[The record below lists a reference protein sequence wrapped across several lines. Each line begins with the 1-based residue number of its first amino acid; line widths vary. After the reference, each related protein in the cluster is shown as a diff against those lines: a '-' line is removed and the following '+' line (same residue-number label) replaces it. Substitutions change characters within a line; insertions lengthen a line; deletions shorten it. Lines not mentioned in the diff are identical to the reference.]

1 MKIFGNKKKAPG
13 RIVSIMLAA
22 ALVLSLAGCTSAGK
36 SGGDKTGQAKAEQE
50 HTETDRAAAESATA
64 EAAGAGAGRTA
75 KDMAAVNEEGAGAAA
90 AEAVK
95 QGNAEAA
102 TAAEAAVEELT
113 SAAAAEA
120 GTESGLSSAESAGPA
135 AEKAAEPAENQ
146 EETIP
151 EEPTVREDGGVSM
164 NVFAMDTYMT
174 LLAYGDKAE
183 EAVREAAKEIHALDE
198 QLSTGIKTSEI
209 CRINAAGGGEP
220 SEDVEMLISESLELS
235 KKTDGMFDIAIYPVM
250 KLWGFPTQEYRVPKK
265 AEIDKALKLADV
277 SGIRLVTRKDVKSAR
292 KAADEAVKKAE
303 EEAKKAR
310 AEADK
315 KAKEDA
321 AKAAAETS
329 GNGKSGNEQSANDGA
344 EKAAGKTEEKN
355 AGKTAETAEETA
367 AAAAEARVEKEKK
380 AAAAVPSAPSVTFE
394 IKGLEI
400 DLGGIAKGFTGD
412 RVGEIFSRYNIN
424 SGIISLGGNVQ
435 AYGTKTN
442 GKPWRVAIQ
451 NPESSMEYLGVL
463 DVQDK
468 AVVTS
473 GGYERFFE
481 ENGVRYHHIID
492 PRTGYP
498 ADSGLIS
505 ATIVCEKGILAD
517 GLSTSL
523 FIMGKDQAEKFWRES
538 DLYFDYILEDKEG
551 TLYVTEGI
559 ADSLMTDAKVEVVY
573 R

>member
-1 MKIFGNKKKAPG
+1 
-13 RIVSIMLAA
+13 MLAA
-22 ALVLSLAGCTSAGK
+22 ALVLSSAGCASAGT
-36 SGGDKTGQAKAEQE
+36 SGGDKSGQAKEENAEA
-50 HTETDRAAAESATA
+50 DRVTSKGATA
-64 EAAGAGAGRTA
+64 DEAGTGAGRTA
-75 KDMAAVNEEGAGAAA
+75 KDIAAANEDGAGAAA

-102 TAAEAAVEELT
+102 TAAEASAADPS
-113 SAAAAEA
+113 SAAAGETGA
-120 GTESGLSSAESAGPA
+120 ESGDSTTKPAGSAA
-135 AEKAAEPAENQ
+135 KKTAEPASDQ
-146 EETIP
+146 AKTIP

-183 EAVREAAKEIHALDE
+183 KAVRAAAKEIHALDE
-198 QLSTGIKTSEI
+198 QLSTGIETSEI

-235 KKTDGMFDIAIYPVM
+235 KKTDGLIDIGIYPVM
-250 KLWGFPTQEYRVPKK
+250 KLWGFPTQEYRVPEKT
-265 AEIDKALKLADV
+265 ELDKALKLADV
-277 SGIRLVTRKDVKSAR
+277 SGIRLVTRKDVKDAQ
-292 KAADEAVKKAE
+292 KAASEAVKKAE
-303 EEAKKAR
+303 EEARKAKE
-310 AEADK
+310 EADK

-321 AKAAAETS
+321 AKKAAAEAS
-329 GNGKSGNEQSANDGA
+329 GNGRSEKTGT
-344 EKAAGKTEEKN
+344 EKAEGKTE
-355 AGKTAETAEETA
+355 GTAADSAAAA
-367 AAAAEARVEKEKK
+367 AAAAEERVAQQKK
-380 AAAAVPSAPSVTFE
+380 AAAQALSAPSVTFE

-412 RVGEIFSRYNIN
+412 RVGEIFSQYNIQ

-451 NPESSMEYLGVL
+451 NPENSMEYLGVL

-505 ATIVCEKGILAD
+505 ATIVCGKGILAD

-523 FIMGKDQAEKFWRES
+523 FIMGKERAEKFWREG
-538 DLYFDYILEDKEG
+538 DLDFDYILEDKDG

-559 ADSLMTDAKVEVVY
+559 ADALMTDAKVVVVY

>member
-1 MKIFGNKKKAPG
+1 
-13 RIVSIMLAA
+13 MLAA
-22 ALVLSLAGCTSAGK
+22 ALVLSLPGCTSAGK

-50 HTETDRAAAESATA
+50 HTETDRAAAESATT

-75 KDMAAVNEEGAGAAA
+75 KDMAVVNEEGAGAAA

-292 KAADEAVKKAE
+292 
-303 EEAKKAR
+303 
-310 AEADK
+310 
-315 KAKEDA
+315 
-321 AKAAAETS
+321 KAAAETS

-538 DLYFDYILEDKEG
+538 DLYFDYILEDKGG